1 MQPIIV
7 GISGLAH
14 SGKDTSADYLL
25 SQLKQD
31 YKIIKIGLAD
41 RLKIICQRLIYLFYG
56 VLIPLEDFHDLAK
69 KETIRDDLP
78 YFAGQPFK
86 IRTVLQ
92 QVGTDV
98 FRDLM
103 WSSIW
108 CDYVKKN
115 YIDNGEYQ
123 IIVIS
128 DLRLPDEVEFFR
140 NLAQIGYIS
149 NFISFK
155 VIRPNREQLAGTN
168 QQHKS
173 EVANSMVRVDQDI
186 MNDTSIQDLYQK
198 LDHLILKKIYSV
210 TYQK

>member
-1 MQPIIV
+1 MRPVII

-25 SQLKQD
+25 SQLKHD

-41 RLKIICQRLIYLFYG
+41 RLKIICQRLIYLFHG
-56 VLIPLEDFHDLAK
+56 ILIPLEDFYDFAK
-69 KETIRDDLP
+69 KETIRNDLP

-98 FRDLM
+98 FRDLI

-115 YIDNGEYQ
+115 YIDCGDYQ

-128 DLRLPDEVEFFR
+128 DLRLPDEVEFFYH
-140 NLAQIGYIS
+140 LAQIGYIS
-149 NFISFK
+149 DFISFK
-155 VIRPNREQLAGTN
+155 LIRPNREQLTDNN

-173 EVANSMVRVDQDI
+173 EIANFMVRVDQEI

-198 LDHLILKKIYSV
+198 LDQLILKKVCSIVS
-210 TYQK
+210 QK

>member
-41 RLKIICQRLIYLFYG
+41 RLKIICQQLVHLFYG
-56 VLIPLEDFHDLAK
+56 VFLPLDEFYDLAK
-69 KETIRDDLP
+69 KEKIRDDLP
-78 YFAGQPFK
+78 SFAGQPFK

-92 QVGTDV
+92 QVGTEI

-115 YIDNGEYQ
+115 YIDTGDYQ
-123 IIVIS
+123 IIIIS

-140 NLAQIGYIS
+140 GCVS
-149 NFISFK
+149 NFISFR
-155 VIRPNREQLAGTN
+155 VIRPNREQLTDNN

-173 EVANSMVRVDQDI
+173 EIGNSKVLVDHEI
-186 MNDTSIQDLYQK
+186 MNETSLRDLYQK
-198 LDHLILKKIYSV
+198 LDQIVLKKIYMILSHE
-210 TYQK
+210 